1 MAVRFLHGRCEDR
14 ICKSAALLLVL
25 VYYKLTPPVEDTS
38 MKVNEGAENLEK
50 RAAAHPSIYVSSR
63 IVQFRGSVG
72 DEILSFF
79 QQYFNT
85 ILGR

>member
-50 RAAAHPSIYVSSR
+50 TSSCSSIHIR
-63 IVQFRGSVG
+63 FFENCAIPWFRRRRNIVLFSK
-72 DEILSFF
+72 IL
-79 QQYFNT
+79 
-85 ILGR
+85 